1 MSIKS
6 LRMIKMKKAILA
18 VFLISAMV
26 LTAFAAPVDAKI
38 PSNSQYNRVA
48 MVEDQTFDYLSPG
61 DGDQGMLPEDD
72 IAFANFTF
80 TNLPWANLTA
90 GNLTNFDIVVLCI
103 DYLSPQPVVTPQQ
116 ASDINAWIFAGGKL
130 IIYDSEMTPQD
141 YSWLVYPF
149 NTTNP
154 GAYAYTGSIVQM
166 EDNTL
171 GEDNDPLNT
180 FYYIN
185 TTVDQDG
192 NNWEDAIGDG
202 NLFTTFDPH
211 WCGDIEAINGE
222 EVTGWM
228 HAYAQYGSGM
238 MIYDYGDNDTA
249 PSSTGWAALAK
260 IFLLELA
267 QPWASDYNLP
277 CGNPIAE
284 RVSPVGG
291 TVIGVNTSA
300 LLMQFAL
307 AAVLIV
313 AGLAVLT
320 TLYHKKMLRTIH

>member
-1 MSIKS
+1 M
-6 LRMIKMKKAILA
+6 
-18 VFLISAMV
+18 
-26 LTAFAAPVDAKI
+26 
-38 PSNSQYNRVA
+38 
-48 MVEDQTFDYLSPG
+48 
-61 DGDQGMLPEDD
+61 
-72 IAFANFTF
+72 
-80 TNLPWANLTA
+80 PWANLTA
-90 GNLTNFDIVVLCI
+90 GNLTNFDIVVFVI
-103 DYLSPQPVVTPQQ
+103 DDCNWPQPLVTPQQ

-130 IIYDSEMTPQD
+130 IIYDSEMAPGPD

-202 NLFTTFDPH
+202 NLFTTFDTH

-222 EVTGWM
+222 PKQGWI

-238 MIYDYGDNDTA
+238 MIYNGFDMNPIYNFGGDNTV
-249 PSSTGWAALAK
+249 PSANGYGALAK

-267 QPWASDYNLP
+267 QPWGSDYNLP